1 MPMGANKVAIKNRIR
16 SIDSTMKITKAMQL
30 IAASKYQ
37 RQKERMRKNKEY
49 AMHLKGI
56 LDEILSSLNNCD
68 HPFLVENSGKPSCTI
83 VFTSDMGM
91 CGGYNANVFK
101 LLQSENELNE
111 EYIVVGQR
119 GVSWIK
125 NKGYN
130 VIHTLTQVDDD
141 NYSAMASLAEMVLE
155 KYLNQ
160 EISKIQIIYTEFIN
174 PLRFEPK
181 KVTLLP
187 VEKGQEESHADTI
200 FEPSDEVIL
209 NDLIP
214 MSIKSLIYSY
224 YLETK
229 TSEQASR
236 RTSMETATDNAQ
248 ELRDTLELEYN
259 QARQAAITQEITEIV
274 GGANAL

>member
-1 MPMGANKVAIKNRIR
+1 MGANKVAIKNRIR

-37 RQKERMRKNKEY
+37 RQKERMRRNKEY
-49 AMHLKGI
+49 ALHLKEI
-56 LDEILSSLNNCD
+56 LDDILSSLTNCD
-68 HPFLVENSGKPSCTI
+68 HPYLVENPGKPACTI

-101 LLQSENELNE
+101 LLQSETEADEQL
-111 EYIVVGQR
+111 IVVGQR

-125 NKGYN
+125 NKGFH
-130 VIHTLTQVDDD
+130 VIDTLVQVEDD
-141 NYSAMASLAEMVLE
+141 NYSLMASLAETVLE

-174 PLRFEPK
+174 PMRFEPK

-187 VEKGQEESHADTI
+187 VEKKEKKGNNVDTI

-236 RTSMETATDNAQ
+236 RISMETATDNAQ